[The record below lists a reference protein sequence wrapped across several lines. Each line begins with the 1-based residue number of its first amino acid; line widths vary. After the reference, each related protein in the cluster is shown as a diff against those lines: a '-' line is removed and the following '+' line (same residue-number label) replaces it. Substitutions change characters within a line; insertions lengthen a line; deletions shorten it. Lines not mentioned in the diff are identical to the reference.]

1 MPVRDVPLD
10 IGPEPGNVIGS
21 RRLSAQAATLTVSAL
36 TAVKMRFDLNA
47 TQKPLLIALVG
58 PACAGGRRRRTQ
70 QWDRIPPIRISLC
83 SRQRQGS
90 VARHDKRGYLTYTP
104 CGLSDV
110 VRRSEISGMLAIPVA
125 GRTTCRHFSVSTK
138 YSRVSTDYC
147 GTPEQRR
154 KSKILFISRPPP
166 HLFSS

>member
-21 RRLSAQAATLTVSAL
+21 RRLSSQAATLTVSAL

-70 QWDRIPPIRISLC
+70 QWDRIPPIQISLC

-90 VARHDKRGYLTYTP
+90 VARHDKRGYLNYLYDRYNTP
-104 CGLSDV
+104 NAHLETIWLPCSHEERQLS
-110 VRRSEISGMLAIPVA
+110 R
-125 GRTTCRHFSVSTK
+125 
-138 YSRVSTDYC
+138 
-147 GTPEQRR
+147 
-154 KSKILFISRPPP
+154 
-166 HLFSS
+166 

>member
-21 RRLSAQAATLTVSAL
+21 RRLSSQAATLTVSAL

-90 VARHDKRGYLTYTP
+90 VARHDKRGYLNYLYDRYNTP
-104 CGLSDV
+104 NAHLETIWLPCSHEERQLS
-110 VRRSEISGMLAIPVA
+110 R
-125 GRTTCRHFSVSTK
+125 
-138 YSRVSTDYC
+138 
-147 GTPEQRR
+147 
-154 KSKILFISRPPP
+154 
-166 HLFSS
+166 

>member
-1 MPVRDVPLD
+1 MPVRDVPQD

-21 RRLSAQAATLTVSAL
+21 RRLSSQAATLTVSAL

-70 QWDRIPPIRISLC
+70 QWDRIPPIQISLC

-90 VARHDKRGYLTYTP
+90 VARHDKRGYLNYLYDRYNTP
-104 CGLSDV
+104 NAHLETIWLPCSHEERQLS
-110 VRRSEISGMLAIPVA
+110 R
-125 GRTTCRHFSVSTK
+125 
-138 YSRVSTDYC
+138 
-147 GTPEQRR
+147 
-154 KSKILFISRPPP
+154 
-166 HLFSS
+166 